1 MINKKKDSYMKPTSY
16 IIDHEEFERN
26 KKRISEL
33 ESRLDECLGLL
44 GALSTTY
51 FLSQSP
57 DRAYEGVA
65 VRARQMVNDHMLPRI
80 NELSQRTGA
89 PKELCKE
96 ALFVNYWNSE
106 AAIEWMRKT
115 GGATLP
121 YKIRKQ
127 NDTGRKITGPGRP

>member
-1 MINKKKDSYMKPTSY
+1 MKPTSY

-26 KKRISEL
+26 QKKISEL

-44 GALSTTY
+44 GALSTMY

-96 ALFVNYWNSE
+96 ALFINYWNSE
-106 AAIEWMRKT
+106 AAIEWMRKAGSST
-115 GGATLP
+115 LALP
-121 YKIRKQ
+121 YKIANRVNQQ
-127 NDTGRKITGPGRP
+127 NKDTNK